1 MYTLLAQGGSSL
13 TGKCACTTT
22 CNVTWT
28 CNISAH
34 STHIHTTWWRACDTP
49 SPVSC
54 QRWLGCPSLWCD
66 CCSYTD
72 SLILTRDEEQN
83 AVLLRFEMIP
93 DTTYGLVIFSRP
105 LVTSDDNDQNLDQ
118 PLYLRFGFGEFI
130 VNSSFPIGDPGD
142 NRWISRRP
150 IQFDCSL
157 NCKHVCVCA
166 CVFACVCG
174 LYKEYKWL
182 IHIYGGL
189 NIHKCSETMT
199 RSMYVDTLR

>member
-1 MYTLLAQGGSSL
+1 
-13 TGKCACTTT
+13 
-22 CNVTWT
+22 
-28 CNISAH
+28 
-34 STHIHTTWWRACDTP
+34 
-49 SPVSC
+49 
-54 QRWLGCPSLWCD
+54 
-66 CCSYTD
+66 
-72 SLILTRDEEQN
+72 
-83 AVLLRFEMIP
+83 MIP

-174 LYKEYKWL
+174 LYKEYK
-182 IHIYGGL
+182 
-189 NIHKCSETMT
+189 
-199 RSMYVDTLR
+199 